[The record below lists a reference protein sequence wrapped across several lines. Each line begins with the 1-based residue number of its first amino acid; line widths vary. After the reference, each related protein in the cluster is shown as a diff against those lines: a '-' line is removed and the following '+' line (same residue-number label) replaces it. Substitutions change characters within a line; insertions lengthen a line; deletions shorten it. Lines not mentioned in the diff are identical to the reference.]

1 MIQWEYGP
9 LDGLLVPPGIAKH
22 IILLVNWCKMKNKT
36 FTFSGGEPS
45 GGHGSGAG
53 ASPRKRKAK
62 PGTKALLE
70 IRRYQKTT
78 NLLIRKSPFIR
89 LVSIYTAR

>member
-1 MIQWEYGP
+1 
-9 LDGLLVPPGIAKH
+9 
-22 IILLVNWCKMKNKT
+22 MKNKT
-36 FTFSGGEPS
+36 FIFSGGEPS
-45 GGHGSGAG
+45 GGHGSR
-53 ASPRKRKAK
+53 PRKRKAK

-89 LVSIYTAR
+89 LVSIYTARQKKGACGVCLLVEGQT